1 MEWKFFWRYETH
13 FLTSVQQRHS
23 IAWKIQ
29 WEFVGDP
36 ALAQTRS
43 TRDPT
48 NYTKLLCSPTHI
60 HTSLLW
66 TSFQTVNGSW
76 KLHSLYSA
84 RLKNRWAGKHQQV
97 SWAYTTANN
106 WLNSRLA
113 TNTGAFM
120 AAMKV
125 YPFESYEKF
134 KKETVIMKPNV
145 ILQMKL
151 NLHI

>member
-1 MEWKFFWRYETH
+1 
-13 FLTSVQQRHS
+13 
-23 IAWKIQ
+23 
-29 WEFVGDP
+29 
-36 ALAQTRS
+36 
-43 TRDPT
+43 
-48 NYTKLLCSPTHI
+48 
-60 HTSLLW
+60 
-66 TSFQTVNGSW
+66 
-76 KLHSLYSA
+76 
-84 RLKNRWAGKHQQV
+84 V